1 MNGSL
6 NTNKLVM
13 QNRKEILDFI
23 EKLYNKGER
32 IIDILL
38 EVSRIY
44 RLDVQDLPKLLN
56 KEQKAKMTQQEAKL
70 NNIKE
75 N

>member
-1 MNGSL
+1 M
-6 NTNKLVM
+6 K
-13 QNRKEILDFI
+13 NRKEILDFI
-23 EKLYNKGER
+23 ANLDNKGER

-44 RLDVQDLPKLLN
+44 QLNVQDLPKLLN

>member
-1 MNGSL
+1 MNGFL

-44 RLDVQDLPKLLN
+44 QLDVQDLPKLLN

>member
-44 RLDVQDLPKLLN
+44 QLDVQDLPKLLN

>member
-1 MNGSL
+1 M
-6 NTNKLVM
+6 NKLVM

>member
-1 MNGSL
+1 
-6 NTNKLVM
+6 M

-23 EKLYNKGER
+23 DNLDNKGER

-44 RLDVQDLPKLLN
+44 QLNVQDLPKLLN
-56 KEQKAKMTQQEAKL
+56 SKQKAKMKQQEAKL
-70 NNIKE
+70 NNIIKE